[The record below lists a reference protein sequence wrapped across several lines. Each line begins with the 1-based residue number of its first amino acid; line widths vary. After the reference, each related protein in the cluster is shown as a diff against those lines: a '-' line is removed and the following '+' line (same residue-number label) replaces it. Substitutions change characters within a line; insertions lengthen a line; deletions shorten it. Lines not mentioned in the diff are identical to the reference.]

1 MSVCRP
7 CLFRSSTRAIQLRAF
22 HHLVIRVNE
31 NMRVAGF
38 LRPQRAAITLG
49 FAHHPISFALAVT
62 SWGFFFWMAVPACFS
77 VLAAHSKYPAERA
90 GGAQAYMAGGR
101 VIGPLI
107 GGTMFAVSPQLLG
120 LVGAAI
126 MIMAAVTF
134 IVLERRQGPLLAA

>member
-1 MSVCRP
+1 
-7 CLFRSSTRAIQLRAF
+7 
-22 HHLVIRVNE
+22 
-31 NMRVAGF
+31 
-38 LRPQRAAITLG
+38 
-49 FAHHPISFALAVT
+49 
-62 SWGFFFWMAVPACFS
+62 
-77 VLAAHSKYPAERA
+77 
-90 GGAQAYMAGGR
+90 MAGGR